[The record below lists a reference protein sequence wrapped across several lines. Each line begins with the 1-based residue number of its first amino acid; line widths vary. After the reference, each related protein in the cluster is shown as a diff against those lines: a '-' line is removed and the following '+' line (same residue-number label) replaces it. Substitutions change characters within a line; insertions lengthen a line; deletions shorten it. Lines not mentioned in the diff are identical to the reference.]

1 MKIRKGGRVVFDC
14 EIADTPWKKFKGI
27 MFKRAFKPLFFDFDK
42 RRPAIHSFFCPSFHA
57 IFVNDKKQVVHVE
70 LVKPWRPWVEPREP
84 ARYLIESPDSGG
96 VQVGDELRW

>member
-1 MKIRKGGRVVFDC
+1 
-14 EIADTPWKKFKGI
+14 
-27 MFKRAFKPLFFDFDK
+27 
-42 RRPAIHSFFCPSFHA
+42 
-57 IFVNDKKQVVHVE
+57 VHIE